1 MDAQAKRR
9 IIVALDFDRLDAAL
23 AMARLLADHVGM
35 FKVGKQ
41 LFTHAGPEVLR
52 KLAALG
58 GKTFLDLKYHD
69 IPNTVAG
76 AIQAATEHPGVE
88 LVNVHALGGRVMMEA
103 AVAAMPKGKDRPK
116 LLAVTI
122 LTSMDQKQMR
132 GVGIQGTPGQR
143 ALKLARIA
151 RECGVDGVVCSAHE
165 VKAIRKACGADFLTC
180 VQGVRPAGTDV
191 NDQKRVATPAEAI
204 RAGATWVGLGR
215 AVTQAKDPVAAAEAV
230 AREIDG
236 ALGG

>member
-1 MDAQAKRR
+1 
-9 IIVALDFDRLDAAL
+9 
-23 AMARLLADHVGM
+23 
-35 FKVGKQ
+35 
-41 LFTHAGPEVLR
+41 
-52 KLAALG
+52 
-58 GKTFLDLKYHD
+58 
-69 IPNTVAG
+69 
-76 AIQAATEHPGVE
+76 
-88 LVNVHALGGRVMMEA
+88 
-103 AVAAMPKGKDRPK
+103 MPKGKDRPK